1 MIDVTNAATSLTISG
16 EATNGGT
23 GSDGATTH
31 FNKTG
36 PGTLI
41 LSGLSKRSGTGVT
54 AVTGSTLQ
62 FGQRLSI
69 YSSLSTN
76 WTAAHLAAAS
86 GGTLAFNV
94 GGTGEVTTGDV
105 TTLLTNLAAS
115 TTVPNGTTT
124 GNGMNAGSFLGFD
137 TTNASGGTFTIAD
150 VIANTTG
157 AAGGVR
163 GVTKL
168 GAGTLVLSNIANSY
182 TGVTTISAGTLEVQN
197 GTAIANSGAVSIASV
212 AGAKLLVSASETIG
226 SLSGGTGANGE
237 VALGANTLTVGDSS
251 TTTFG
256 GTISGTLTT
265 GTLIKQGA
273 GVLNLAPD
281 GVLSSFSH
289 GPRKE
294 RRLRCA
300 SRPPCLLRL
309 GVSSR
314 PPCPS
319 ARRAMKVLVR
329 ERMAPWRRCG
339 GKGGAGTMC
348 RMAGRKHASPFRVHP
363 RRTTAAPAAR

>member
-1 MIDVTNAATSLTISG
+1 VIDVTNAATSLTISG

-137 TTNASGGTFTIAD
+137 TTNASGGTFTIAG

-212 AGAKLLVSASETIG
+212 AGAKLLGQRERNHRFPQRRHRSQWRGGSGSQHPDCGRQFDDDLRRNHFRHTNDRHLDQTRRRDPESSSWRCPFIIFAWPAKGETAS
-226 SLSGGTGANGE
+226 LR
-237 VALGANTLTVGDSS
+237 L
-251 TTTFG
+251 TTTMF
-256 GTISGTLTT
+256 
-265 GTLIKQGA
+265 
-273 GVLNLAPD
+273 V
-281 GVLSSFSH
+281 
-289 GPRKE
+289 
-294 RRLRCA
+294 A
-300 SRPPCLLRL
+300 SWREFP
-309 GVSSR
+309 